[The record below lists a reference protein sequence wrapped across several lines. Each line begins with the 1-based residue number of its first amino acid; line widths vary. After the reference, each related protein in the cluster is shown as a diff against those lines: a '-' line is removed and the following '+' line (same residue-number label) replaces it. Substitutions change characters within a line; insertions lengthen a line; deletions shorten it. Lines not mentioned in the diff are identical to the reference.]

1 MITIEMDVQT
11 AAAVRQALYSEQDKY
26 TYDPKCVPPRISNI
40 RTVITDLDDLIEK
53 ELDLE
58 VEDETPNT

>member
-11 AAAVRQALYSEQDKY
+11 AAAVRQALYTEQGRY

>member
-1 MITIEMDVQT
+1 MITIEMDVHT
-11 AAAVRQALYSEQDKY
+11 AAAVREALYSEQEKY
-26 TYDPKCVPPRISNI
+26 TYDPKCVPPRIDSI
-40 RTVITDLDDLIEK
+40 REVIFDLDEQIEK

>member
-1 MITIEMDVQT
+1 VITVEMDVQT
-11 AAAVRQALYSEQDKY
+11 AAAVRQALYSEQEKY

>member
-11 AAAVRQALYSEQDKY
+11 AAAVREALYSEQDKY

-40 RTVITDLDDLIEK
+40 RAVILILMNK
-53 ELDLE
+53 LKKNL
-58 VEDETPNT
+58 TLR

>member
-11 AAAVRQALYSEQDKY
+11 AAAVRQALYTEQGRY
-26 TYDPKCVPPRISNI
+26 TYDPKCVPPRIDSI
-40 RTVITDLDDLIEK
+40 RAVIFDLDEQIEK
-53 ELDLE
+53 ELNLE

>member
-1 MITIEMDVQT
+1 MCRLQQQFAKPCI
-11 AAAVRQALYSEQDKY
+11 LNKSKY

-40 RTVITDLDDLIEK
+40 RAVIVDLDDLIEK

>member
-1 MITIEMDVQT
+1 M
-11 AAAVRQALYSEQDKY
+11 YSEQDKY